1 MIIRVVVFYV
11 LTLLF
16 TVLLAGLQQVTG
28 LDTMRLTLPQWGPG
42 LAALV
47 MLVLF
52 RRDGFR
58 LSLSGK
64 GISPLRLLAALLIPA
79 GVGLVVYAIVRPG
92 PDVAAPSWQLM
103 LPGMAIGALG
113 EELGWRGYLHKRID
127 PALRPLVSTAL
138 VGVLWAF
145 FHMGLWANGVAYM
158 ALFIVLA
165 ISYSIVL
172 YWLLEGTRFNVGLAA
187 LFHLGI
193 NVANLPFLGIIS
205 GVGLRFILVNAVV
218 WTALAAV
225 VVLRRRD
232 LFLQRGPLAAATAKV
247 DARLTGDGPPAA
259 G

>member
-28 LDTMRLTLPQWGPG
+28 LDTTRLTLPQWGPG

-64 GISPLRLLAALLIPA
+64 GISPLRLLAAVLIPV

-113 EELGWRGYLHKRID
+113 EELGWRGYLHKRLD

-172 YWLLEGTRFNVGLAA
+172 YWLLEGARFNVWLAA

-205 GVGLRFILVNAVV
+205 GVGLRFILVSAVV

-232 LFLQRGPLAAATAKV
+232 LFLRREPLAAATAKV
-247 DARLTGDGPPAA
+247 DARLAGDGPPAA

>member
-28 LDTMRLTLPQWGPG
+28 LDTARINLPQWGPG
-42 LAALV
+42 LAAMA
-47 MLVLF
+47 MLLLF
-52 RRDGFR
+52 RRDRFR
-58 LSLSGK
+58 LSLSGQ
-64 GISPLRLLAALLIPA
+64 GLSPLRLPAALLIPA
-79 GVGLVVYAIVRPG
+79 GVALVVYAIARPG
-92 PDVAAPSWQLM
+92 PGVAASSWWLM

-127 PALRPLVSTAL
+127 PTFRPLVSSAL

-158 ALFIVLA
+158 ALFIMLA

-172 YWLLEGTRFNVGLAA
+172 YWLLEGTRFNVWLAA

-205 GVGLRFILVNAVV
+205 GVGLQFILVSAVAWSV
-218 WTALAAV
+218 LAAAV
-225 VVLRRRD
+225 VVWRRD
-232 LFLQRGPLAAATAKV
+232 LFLRRGPVGAATATA
-247 DARLTGDGPPAA
+247 DARPAGDGPPAR
-259 G
+259 